1 MAITSLHRSMT
12 HEILMEE
19 FKFAEAPA
27 SAVADANASVDDSE
41 NQGSS
46 EDLTKLH
53 AMVGEDSAGHLV
65 DVEVTKS
72 DVTKLLADRKADVVA
87 AVTKKQ
93 RDLARTRLGQALHT
107 IQDRAFH
114 NFEPW
119 PYHGIAAALTNDPN
133 YMVCHAVRDL
143 GFVSLLDL
151 QAANSSARLA
161 VELTWRLPPSNDIFW
176 SVQGFTDFGTGP
188 PRWAGP
194 PGPTGMEPLGSGGM
208 ILLSWG
214 APPGSLRAPYQE
226 RERPYLADNPN
237 RRMLTEG
244 PGARARARKDTI
256 AYIEEVRGEVIGQ
269 AGDAGWNDLRLIP
282 PAGAKAAQ

>member
-1 MAITSLHRSMT
+1 MT
-12 HEILMEE
+12 LEILKEE
-19 FKFAEAPA
+19 FKFSEAAAAEA
-27 SAVADANASVDDSE
+27 ADANAAVDDAE
-41 NQGSS
+41 NQGNS

-65 DVEVTKS
+65 DIEVTKA
-72 DVTKLLADRKADVVA
+72 DVKQLLADRRTDVLKAVVA
-87 AVTKKQ
+87 KQ
-93 RDLARTRLGQALHT
+93 RDLARVRLGQALHT

-119 PYHGIAAALTNDPN
+119 PYHGIAAALANNPN

-143 GFVSLLDL
+143 GFVSLLDV

-161 VELTWRLPPSNDIFW
+161 VELTWRLPPSNDVFW

-188 PRWAGP
+188 PRYAGP
-194 PGPTGMEPLGSGGM
+194 PTPTGMAPLGSGGM
-208 ILLSWG
+208 ITLSWG

-226 RERPYLADNPN
+226 RDPTYVENPN

-244 PGARARARKDTI
+244 PAARSRARSDSI
-256 AYIEEVRGEVIGQ
+256 SYIEEVRGAVLTQSGEGS
-269 AGDAGWNDLRLIP
+269 WNDLRLTP
-282 PAGAKAAQ
+282 PTLAKSK